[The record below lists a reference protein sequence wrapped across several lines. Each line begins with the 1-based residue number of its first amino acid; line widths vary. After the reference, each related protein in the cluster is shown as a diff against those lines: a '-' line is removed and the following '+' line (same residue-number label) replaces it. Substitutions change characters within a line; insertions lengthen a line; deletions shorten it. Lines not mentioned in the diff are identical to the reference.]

1 MKISRR
7 KVVVLGASAVSAS
20 LLPLNLFAQSD
31 GQSAEDIIKE
41 FTGGANIGSGD
52 IMLTTPE
59 IAENGNTV
67 PISVESKKA
76 TAIKILA
83 LGNPGPDV
91 VTFKF
96 VVPLFVRSQHHRHR
110 TWSYNEISRRYTDR
124 DLRFYE
130 AQEFRTQH
138 KSNRQASNVEELIQP
153 YIKVRY
159 PECST
164 TSDILASS
172 IVKQHHQDSVKLFDN
187 LYSGSNKSS

>member
-7 KVVVLGASAVSAS
+7 KVVVLGTSAVSAS
-20 LLPLNLFAQSD
+20 LLPLNLLAQSD

-83 LGNPGPDV
+83 LGYPGPDV

-96 VVPLFVRSQHHRHR
+96 GPLSATRSASTRIR
-110 TWSYNEISRRYTDR
+110 
-124 DLRFYE
+124 LRK
-130 AQEFRTQH
+130 TQDVLAIA
-138 KSNRQASNVEELIQP
+138 KLEDGSFIQD
-153 YIKVRY
+153 IQKVKVTIGG
-159 PECST
+159 C
-164 TSDILASS
+164 
-172 IVKQHHQDSVKLFDN
+172 
-187 LYSGSNKSS
+187 GG

>member
-7 KVVVLGASAVSAS
+7 KVVITGIGVAAAS
-20 LLPLNLFAQSD
+20 LLPINLLAQSD
-31 GQSAEDIIKE
+31 GQSAEEIIKE
-41 FTGGANIGSGD
+41 FTGGASIGSGD

-96 VVPLFVRSQHHRHR
+96 GPLSATRSASTRIR
-110 TWSYNEISRRYTDR
+110 
-124 DLRFYE
+124 LRK
-130 AQEFRTQH
+130 TQDVLAIA
-138 KSNRQASNVEELIQP
+138 KLEDGSFIQD
-153 YIKVRY
+153 IQKVKVTIGG
-159 PECST
+159 C
-164 TSDILASS
+164 
-172 IVKQHHQDSVKLFDN
+172 
-187 LYSGSNKSS
+187 GG

>member
-20 LLPLNLFAQSD
+20 LLPINLLAQSD

-76 TAIKILA
+76 TAIKILV

-96 VVPLFVRSQHHRHR
+96 GPLSATRSASTRIR
-110 TWSYNEISRRYTDR
+110 
-124 DLRFYE
+124 LRK
-130 AQEFRTQH
+130 TQDVLAIA
-138 KSNRQASNVEELIQP
+138 KLEDGSFIQD
-153 YIKVRY
+153 IQKVKVTIGG
-159 PECST
+159 C
-164 TSDILASS
+164 
-172 IVKQHHQDSVKLFDN
+172 
-187 LYSGSNKSS
+187 GG

>member
-7 KVVVLGASAVSAS
+7 KVVVTGVGVAAAS
-20 LLPLNLFAQSD
+20 LLPINLLAQSD
-31 GQSAEDIIKE
+31 GQSAEEIIKE
-41 FTGGANIGSGD
+41 FTGGASIGSGD

-96 VVPLFVRSQHHRHR
+96 GPLSATRSASTRIR
-110 TWSYNEISRRYTDR
+110 
-124 DLRFYE
+124 LRK
-130 AQEFRTQH
+130 TQDVLAIA
-138 KSNRQASNVEELIQP
+138 KLEDGSFIQD
-153 YIKVRY
+153 IQKVKVTIGG
-159 PECST
+159 C
-164 TSDILASS
+164 
-172 IVKQHHQDSVKLFDN
+172 
-187 LYSGSNKSS
+187 GG

>member
-7 KVVVLGASAVSAS
+7 KVVVTGAGIAATS
-20 LLPLNLFAQSD
+20 LLPLNLLAQSD
-31 GQSAEDIIKE
+31 GQSAEEIIKE
-41 FTGGANIGSGD
+41 FTGGASIGSGE

-96 VVPLFVRSQHHRHR
+96 GPLSATRSASTRIR
-110 TWSYNEISRRYTDR
+110 
-124 DLRFYE
+124 LRK
-130 AQEFRTQH
+130 TQDVLAIA
-138 KSNRQASNVEELIQP
+138 KLEDGSFIQD
-153 YIKVRY
+153 IQKVKVTIGG
-159 PECST
+159 C
-164 TSDILASS
+164 
-172 IVKQHHQDSVKLFDN
+172 
-187 LYSGSNKSS
+187 GG

>member
-1 MKISRR
+1 MKINRR

-20 LLPLNLFAQSD
+20 LLPLDLFAQSD

-83 LGNPGPDV
+83 LGTPGPDV

-96 VVPLFVRSQHHRHR
+96 GPLSATRSASTRIR
-110 TWSYNEISRRYTDR
+110 
-124 DLRFYE
+124 LRK
-130 AQEFRTQH
+130 TQDVLAIA
-138 KSNRQASNVEELIQP
+138 KLEDGSFIQD
-153 YIKVRY
+153 IQKVKVTIGG
-159 PECST
+159 C
-164 TSDILASS
+164 
-172 IVKQHHQDSVKLFDN
+172 
-187 LYSGSNKSS
+187 GG

>member
-7 KVVVLGASAVSAS
+7 KIVVLGASAFSTS
-20 LLPLNLFAQSD
+20 LLPLNLLAQSD

-96 VVPLFVRSQHHRHR
+96 VPLSATRSASTRIR
-110 TWSYNEISRRYTDR
+110 
-124 DLRFYE
+124 LRK
-130 AQEFRTQH
+130 TQDVLAIA
-138 KSNRQASNVEELIQP
+138 KLEDGSFIQD
-153 YIKVRY
+153 IQKVKVTIGG
-159 PECST
+159 C
-164 TSDILASS
+164 
-172 IVKQHHQDSVKLFDN
+172 
-187 LYSGSNKSS
+187 GG

>member
-1 MKISRR
+1 MKINRR
-7 KVVVLGASAVSAS
+7 KVVITGVGVAAAS
-20 LLPLNLFAQSD
+20 LLPINLLAQSD

-41 FTGGANIGSGD
+41 FTGGASIGSGD

-96 VVPLFVRSQHHRHR
+96 GPLSATRSASTRIR
-110 TWSYNEISRRYTDR
+110 
-124 DLRFYE
+124 LRK
-130 AQEFRTQH
+130 TQDVLAIA
-138 KSNRQASNVEELIQP
+138 KLEDGSFIQD
-153 YIKVRY
+153 IQKVKVTIGG
-159 PECST
+159 C
-164 TSDILASS
+164 
-172 IVKQHHQDSVKLFDN
+172 
-187 LYSGSNKSS
+187 GG

>member
-1 MKISRR
+1 MKINRR
-7 KVVVLGASAVSAS
+7 KVVITGVGVAAAS
-20 LLPLNLFAQSD
+20 LLPINLLAQSD
-31 GQSAEDIIKE
+31 GQSAEEIIKE

-96 VVPLFVRSQHHRHR
+96 GPLSATRSASTRIR
-110 TWSYNEISRRYTDR
+110 
-124 DLRFYE
+124 LRK
-130 AQEFRTQH
+130 TQDVLAIA
-138 KSNRQASNVEELIQP
+138 KLEDGSFIQD
-153 YIKVRY
+153 IQKVKVTIGG
-159 PECST
+159 C
-164 TSDILASS
+164 
-172 IVKQHHQDSVKLFDN
+172 
-187 LYSGSNKSS
+187 GG

>member
-20 LLPLNLFAQSD
+20 LLPINLLAQSD

-59 IAENGNTV
+59 FAENGNTV

-96 VVPLFVRSQHHRHR
+96 GPLSATRSASTRIR
-110 TWSYNEISRRYTDR
+110 
-124 DLRFYE
+124 LRK
-130 AQEFRTQH
+130 TQDVLAIA
-138 KSNRQASNVEELIQP
+138 KLEDGRFIQD
-153 YIKVRY
+153 IQKVKVTIGG
-159 PECST
+159 C
-164 TSDILASS
+164 
-172 IVKQHHQDSVKLFDN
+172 
-187 LYSGSNKSS
+187 GG

>member
-7 KVVVLGASAVSAS
+7 KIVVLGASAVSAS
-20 LLPLNLFAQSD
+20 LLPLNLLAQSD

-96 VVPLFVRSQHHRHR
+96 GSLSATRSASTRIR
-110 TWSYNEISRRYTDR
+110 
-124 DLRFYE
+124 LRK
-130 AQEFRTQH
+130 TQDVLAIA
-138 KSNRQASNVEELIQP
+138 KLEDGSFIQD
-153 YIKVRY
+153 IQKVKVTIGG
-159 PECST
+159 C
-164 TSDILASS
+164 
-172 IVKQHHQDSVKLFDN
+172 
-187 LYSGSNKSS
+187 GG

>member
-20 LLPLNLFAQSD
+20 LLPLNLLAQSD

-91 VTFKF
+91 VT
-96 VVPLFVRSQHHRHR
+96 LS
-110 TWSYNEISRRYTDR
+110 
-124 DLRFYE
+124 
-130 AQEFRTQH
+130 
-138 KSNRQASNVEELIQP
+138 LIH
-153 YIKVRY
+153 I
-159 PECST
+159 
-164 TSDILASS
+164 
-172 IVKQHHQDSVKLFDN
+172 
-187 LYSGSNKSS
+187 

>member
-20 LLPLNLFAQSD
+20 LLPINLLAQSD

-41 FTGGANIGSGD
+41 FTGGANIGCGD

-96 VVPLFVRSQHHRHR
+96 GPLSATRSASTRIR
-110 TWSYNEISRRYTDR
+110 
-124 DLRFYE
+124 LRK
-130 AQEFRTQH
+130 TQDVLAIA
-138 KSNRQASNVEELIQP
+138 KLEDGSFIQD
-153 YIKVRY
+153 IQKVKVTIGG
-159 PECST
+159 C
-164 TSDILASS
+164 
-172 IVKQHHQDSVKLFDN
+172 
-187 LYSGSNKSS
+187 GG

>member
-1 MKISRR
+1 MKINRR

-52 IMLTTPE
+52 IMLTTPD

-96 VVPLFVRSQHHRHR
+96 GPLSATRSASTRIR
-110 TWSYNEISRRYTDR
+110 
-124 DLRFYE
+124 LRK
-130 AQEFRTQH
+130 TQDVLAIA
-138 KSNRQASNVEELIQP
+138 KLEDGSFIQD
-153 YIKVRY
+153 IQKVKVTIGG
-159 PECST
+159 C
-164 TSDILASS
+164 
-172 IVKQHHQDSVKLFDN
+172 
-187 LYSGSNKSS
+187 GG

>member
-7 KVVVLGASAVSAS
+7 KVVITGAGIAAAS
-20 LLPLNLFAQSD
+20 LLPLNLLAQSD
-31 GQSAEDIIKE
+31 GQSAEEIIKE

-96 VVPLFVRSQHHRHR
+96 GPLSATRSASTRIR
-110 TWSYNEISRRYTDR
+110 
-124 DLRFYE
+124 LRK
-130 AQEFRTQH
+130 TQDVLAIA
-138 KSNRQASNVEELIQP
+138 KLEDGSFIQD
-153 YIKVRY
+153 IQQVKVTIGG
-159 PECST
+159 C
-164 TSDILASS
+164 
-172 IVKQHHQDSVKLFDN
+172 
-187 LYSGSNKSS
+187 GG

>member
-7 KVVVLGASAVSAS
+7 KVVITGAGIAAAS
-20 LLPLNLFAQSD
+20 LLPLNLLAQSD
-31 GQSAEDIIKE
+31 GQSAEEIIKE

-76 TAIKILA
+76 IAIKILA

-96 VVPLFVRSQHHRHR
+96 GPLSATRSASTRIR
-110 TWSYNEISRRYTDR
+110 
-124 DLRFYE
+124 LRK
-130 AQEFRTQH
+130 TQDVLAIA
-138 KSNRQASNVEELIQP
+138 KLEDGSFIQD
-153 YIKVRY
+153 IQQVKVTIGG
-159 PECST
+159 C
-164 TSDILASS
+164 
-172 IVKQHHQDSVKLFDN
+172 
-187 LYSGSNKSS
+187 GG

>member
-20 LLPLNLFAQSD
+20 LLPINLLAQSD

-96 VVPLFVRSQHHRHR
+96 GPLSATRSASTRIRLRKTPPMCGYRMLNAFGAQYKRKTGDYPAHYFV
-110 TWSYNEISRRYTDR
+110 
-124 DLRFYE
+124 
-130 AQEFRTQH
+130 
-138 KSNRQASNVEELIQP
+138 SN
-153 YIKVRY
+153 
-159 PECST
+159 PE
-164 TSDILASS
+164 LAS
-172 IVKQHHQDSVKLFDN
+172 KLIEFLQKYC
-187 LYSGSNKSS
+187 LYSEVEDQ

>member
-7 KVVVLGASAVSAS
+7 KVVVTGTGFAAVS
-20 LLPLNLFAQSD
+20 LLPLNLLAQSD

-76 TAIKILA
+76 IAIKILA

-96 VVPLFVRSQHHRHR
+96 GPLSATRSASTRIR
-110 TWSYNEISRRYTDR
+110 
-124 DLRFYE
+124 LRK
-130 AQEFRTQH
+130 TQDVLAIA
-138 KSNRQASNVEELIQP
+138 KLEDGSFIQD
-153 YIKVRY
+153 IQQVKVTIGG
-159 PECST
+159 C
-164 TSDILASS
+164 
-172 IVKQHHQDSVKLFDN
+172 
-187 LYSGSNKSS
+187 GG

>member
-1 MKISRR
+1 MKINRR
-7 KVVVLGASAVSAS
+7 KVVITGVGFAAAS
-20 LLPLNLFAQSD
+20 LLPINLLAQSD
-31 GQSAEDIIKE
+31 GQSAEEIIKE

-96 VVPLFVRSQHHRHR
+96 GPLSATRSASTRIR
-110 TWSYNEISRRYTDR
+110 
-124 DLRFYE
+124 LRK
-130 AQEFRTQH
+130 TQDVLAIA
-138 KSNRQASNVEELIQP
+138 KLEDGSFIQD
-153 YIKVRY
+153 IQKVKVTIGG
-159 PECST
+159 C
-164 TSDILASS
+164 
-172 IVKQHHQDSVKLFDN
+172 
-187 LYSGSNKSS
+187 GG

>member
-59 IAENGNTV
+59 IAEKRNTV
-67 PISVESKKA
+67 PIRVESKKA

-96 VVPLFVRSQHHRHR
+96 GPLSATRSASTRIR
-110 TWSYNEISRRYTDR
+110 
-124 DLRFYE
+124 LRK
-130 AQEFRTQH
+130 TQDVLAIA
-138 KSNRQASNVEELIQP
+138 KLEDGSFIQD
-153 YIKVRY
+153 IQKVKVTIGG
-159 PECST
+159 C
-164 TSDILASS
+164 
-172 IVKQHHQDSVKLFDN
+172 
-187 LYSGSNKSS
+187 GG

>member
-7 KVVVLGASAVSAS
+7 KVVVLGTSAVSAS

-67 PISVESKKA
+67 PISVESKA

-96 VVPLFVRSQHHRHR
+96 GPLSATRSASTRIR
-110 TWSYNEISRRYTDR
+110 
-124 DLRFYE
+124 LRK
-130 AQEFRTQH
+130 TQDVLAIA
-138 KSNRQASNVEELIQP
+138 KLEDGSFIQD
-153 YIKVRY
+153 IQKVKVTIGG
-159 PECST
+159 C
-164 TSDILASS
+164 
-172 IVKQHHQDSVKLFDN
+172 
-187 LYSGSNKSS
+187 GG